1 MKETTNILHP
11 FIKYPGGK
19 SKEAPL
25 VFRYMPKQVSR
36 YVEPFVGG
44 GSIYFALGIHPSL
57 INDKSKDLYLLYSLI
72 KNQDNGFRKY
82 LVEMDQL
89 WLDIENDDFLSAIKN
104 YSFIPQDRFLKYYQ
118 SSLKRKDAAIKKFET
133 NGIFVSDKDKVETE
147 ITARKTAVYMIIR
160 DIYNS
165 HTNNDKLHLAS
176 FYFLREYCY
185 SSMFRFSAKGDF
197 NVPYGGMSYNGKRMT
212 NKINYMFSDVVK
224 SFMKDTVIGND
235 DFAVFMDKMKLTD
248 SDFVFLDPPYDSDFS
263 TYDNNPFDKKEQI
276 RLRDYLAKTPAKW
289 MLIIKKTDFIFD
301 LYKGFNV
308 FEYDMNY
315 MVSFKNRNDR
325 DVKHLLITNY
335 KLEV

>member
-1 MKETTNILHP
+1 MNNSTQSLHP

-19 SKEAPL
+19 TKEIPL
-25 VFRYMPKQVSR
+25 VLKYIPKGIKR

-44 GSIYFALGIHPSL
+44 GSIYFALEIHPSL
-57 INDKSKDLYLLYSLI
+57 INDKSLDLYLLYTLI
-72 KNQDNGFRKY
+72 KTQDNDFKKY
-82 LVEMDQL
+82 LIEMDEL
-89 WLDIENDDFLSAIKN
+89 WVDIEKDNFLEAIKK
-104 YSFIPQDRFLKYYQ
+104 YSFVSSDKFLKYYQ
-118 SSLKRKDAAIKKFET
+118 SSLKRKDAAIKKFEAD
-133 NGIFVSDKDKVETE
+133 GIVVSEEDKKETE
-147 ITARKTAVYMIIR
+147 ITARKTAAYMIIR

-165 HTNNDKLHLAS
+165 HSDNNKLHSAS

-197 NVPYGGMSYNGKRMT
+197 NVPYGGMSYNNKRMT
-212 NKINYMFSDVVK
+212 NKINYMFSDTVK
-224 SFMKDTVIGND
+224 DFMSDTVIGND
-235 DFAVFMDKMKLTD
+235 DFAVFMDNMELNA

-263 TYDNNPFDKKEQI
+263 TYDNNPFDKSEQI

-289 MLIIKKTDFIFD
+289 LLIIKKTDFISD
-301 LYKGFNV
+301 LYKDFNV

-315 MVSFKNRNDR
+315 MVSFKNRNER